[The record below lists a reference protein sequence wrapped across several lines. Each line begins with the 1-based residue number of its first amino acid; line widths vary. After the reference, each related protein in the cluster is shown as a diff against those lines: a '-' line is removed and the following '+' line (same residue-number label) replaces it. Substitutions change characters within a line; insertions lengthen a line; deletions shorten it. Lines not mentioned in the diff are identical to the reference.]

1 MRKPGH
7 DFMIGQSAAAAMFK
21 TYHPEAHS
29 TMSEY
34 RFVESAIESIISTR
48 RHESYLFDLSS
59 DRREP
64 VAALIMAAEFDIH
77 RGMVA
82 VPLVCYIHPDYR
94 GVPTVLRWLAS
105 YQTSSGIILECQWV
119 MRMKHLSDNARLI
132 TYKEL

>member
-1 MRKPGH
+1 
-7 DFMIGQSAAAAMFK
+7 MIGQSAAAGMFK

-29 TMSEY
+29 TLPESV
-34 RFVESAIESIISTR
+34 FVGHALESIINTR
-48 RHESYLFDLSS
+48 RHEAYLFDLNSNK
-59 DRREP
+59 REP
-64 VAALIMAAEFDIH
+64 IAATIMAAEADLH

-94 GVPTVLRWLAS
+94 GMPAVIRWLAS
-105 YQTSSGIILECQWV
+105 YQIYAGNALECRWL